1 MNTKMRGQRIV
12 EVPEIEGSLPCQYF
26 GKNLCAGCYS
36 EDVYRI
42 RRVKVTG
49 RARTPRKGLLRAGVW
64 REWTYE
70 DWKRLKQLFPERR
83 YFLVSRGLWKPEH
96 YEEVLRDPSC
106 VNLQVSTWR
115 VGDGFSP
122 DRQTL
127 QWLLSTSP
135 KTIIRLLTTQ
145 ENAPSF
151 AELVK
156 EMGMWWRFMETPL
169 RKHGGMK
176 TYGTET
182 PLQALGVRVGI
193 RCNTPCE
200 DCTRENGILGCA
212 CHGADA
218 RENPFAPRV
227 QTRAPRAHPQGA
239 VRLVG
244 DHREGPA
251 QPRRQS
257 VAAGTLREGEGTES
271 RNREERNV
279 ADQGQ
284 VESSGARNERRPR
297 PLGAQGAS
305 AGHGEGLTDGDI
317 PDRNSRKEEP
327 THRMWRQSSRRE
339 NNASFSRNH

>member
-1 MNTKMRGQRIV
+1 MNIKMRGQRIV

-106 VNLQVSTWR
+106 VNLQVSTWH

-156 EMGMWWRFMETPL
+156 ETGMWWRFMETPL
-169 RKHGGMK
+169 RRHGGMK

-212 CHGADA
+212 ATAQMLERIPSLPEFRPERHEPTPKVRYAWSEITVKALRSLGGKASLQELYERA
-218 RENPFAPRV
+218 KEQNPGIEKNAMWQIRVRSRV
-227 QTRAPRAHPQGA
+227 QELGTNVGRGRWALKEPQ
-239 VRLVG
+239 LVMVKARTTG
-244 DHREGPA
+244 FPHRE
-251 QPRRQS
+251 
-257 VAAGTLREGEGTES
+257 
-271 RNREERNV
+271 
-279 ADQGQ
+279 
-284 VESSGARNERRPR
+284 SS
-297 PLGAQGAS
+297 
-305 AGHGEGLTDGDI
+305 
-317 PDRNSRKEEP
+317 
-327 THRMWRQSSRRE
+327 
-339 NNASFSRNH
+339 